1 MFALVQMIFARIDV
15 LLQKVTFF
23 LGILLKLSLD
33 CRFAALKCTYQVVK
47 MLFQSLRRL
56 PRQMGSGVQSE
67 AVASSRE
74 QSRAVEQ
81 SGAVD
86 DVIVRN
92 KEAFQVKATVS

>member
-1 MFALVQMIFARIDV
+1 MLALVQVNFMRRYVF
-15 LLQKVTFF
+15 LQKLTFF
-23 LGILLKLSLD
+23 LSSLIKLSLD
-33 CRFAALKCTYQVVK
+33 RRLAAHKCTYQLVK